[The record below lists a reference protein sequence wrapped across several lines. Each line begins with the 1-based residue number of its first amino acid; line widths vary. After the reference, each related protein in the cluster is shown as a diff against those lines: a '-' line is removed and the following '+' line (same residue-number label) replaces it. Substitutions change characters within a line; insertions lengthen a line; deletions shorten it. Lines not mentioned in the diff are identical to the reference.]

1 MSRIYL
7 VGLPGTGKS
16 TSGKRFAKKLG
27 WGYADLDKLVEMRAH
42 QRIPDI
48 FKQQGEAAFRSL
60 EASCL
65 RETGASHEL
74 VVGCGGGA
82 AAWGDNMDWMLAN
95 GQVIWLNI
103 KLEELVKRLTIS
115 RSTRPLF
122 PSRDPADILARL
134 ESLLAQRQY
143 AYARAPVVVDSEN
156 ALLAYAAEVR
166 AATDLK

>member
-48 FKQQGEAAFRSL
+48 FKQQGEAAFRII

-65 RETGASHEL
+65 RETGSSHEL

-82 AAWGDNMDWMLAN
+82 AAYADNMDWMLAN
-95 GQVIWLNI
+95 GEVIWLNI
-103 KLEELVKRLTIS
+103 KLEELVNRLIIS
-115 RSTRPLF
+115 RRSRPMF
-122 PSRDPADILARL
+122 PSRDPADILSRL
-134 ESLLAQRQY
+134 ENLMLLRTP
-143 AYARAPVVVDSEN
+143 AYSRAHRRVESESE
-156 ALLAYAAEVR
+156 LLAYAAE
-166 AATDLK
+166 LKTAQNSK

>member
-27 WGYADLDKLVEMRAH
+27 WGYADLDKLVEMRVH

-48 FKQQGEAAFRSL
+48 FKQQGEAVFRAT

-82 AAWGDNMDWMLAN
+82 ASWGDNIDWMLAN

-103 KLEELVKRLTIS
+103 KLEELVSRLTLS
-115 RSTRPLF
+115 RRVRPMF
-122 PSRDPADILARL
+122 PSRDPADIFQRL
-134 ESLLAQRQY
+134 ETLLTSRVA
-143 AYARAPVVVDSEN
+143 AYARAHKVVESET
-156 ALLAYAAEVR
+156 ALLAYANELRFGA
-166 AATDLK
+166 DPK

>member
-48 FKQQGEAAFRSL
+48 FRHQGEAAFRVL

-65 RETGASHEL
+65 RETGSSHEL

-82 AAWGDNMDWMLAN
+82 AAYADNMDWMLAN
-95 GQVIWLNI
+95 GEVIWLNI
-103 KLEELVKRLTIS
+103 KLEELVNRLTIS
-115 RSTRPLF
+115 RRSRPMF
-122 PSRDPADILARL
+122 PSRDPADILGRL
-134 ESLLAQRQY
+134 ETLLELRTP
-143 AYARAPVVVDSEN
+143 AYARAHRVMDSETD
-156 ALLAYAAEVR
+156 LLAYATE
-166 AATDLK
+166 LKSVPNSK

>member
-48 FKQQGEAAFRSL
+48 FKQQGEAAFRAI

-65 RETGASHEL
+65 RETGDSLEL

-82 AAWGDNMDWMLAN
+82 ASWADNMDWMLAN

-103 KLEELVKRLTIS
+103 QREELVQRLSIS
-115 RSTRPLF
+115 RRIRPMF
-122 PSRDPADILARL
+122 PSRDPADIQERL
-134 ESLLAQRQY
+134 DQLLAV
-143 AYARAPVVVDSEN
+143 RAPAYSRAHKTVNSE
-156 ALLAYAAEVR
+156 AELLDYAAELR
-166 AATDLK
+166 SA

>member
-48 FKQQGEAAFRSL
+48 FKQQGEAAFRAL

-65 RETGASHEL
+65 RETGSSSEL

-103 KLEELVKRLTIS
+103 QLEELVKRLTIS
-115 RSTRPLF
+115 RNTRPMF
-122 PSRDPADILARL
+122 PSRDPADIRQRL
-134 ESLLAQRQY
+134 ENLLAQRQA
-143 AYARAPVVVDSEN
+143 AYARAPVTVDSES
-156 ALLAYAAEVR
+156 ALLAYANELR
-166 AATDLK
+166 AGTKRK